1 MGRLHHKSSVRDSIV
16 NTLIPGVAV
25 SGLTGLAVGVCVFFY
40 KWGADAL
47 HRISDQLYESVRAH
61 LVYLPL
67 FLLGLIALACLM
79 NLIIK
84 WEPAVAGGGIA
95 RAEGVMRGLFPIR
108 SLPTFFGAIG
118 ASMTGFFAGLPL
130 GSEGPSVLIG
140 TSLGGMFNRLAPG
153 KRAWRRYTLTAG
165 GAAFLTLVLSACV
178 STDTFQKDR
187 TEMNERMTALQAE
200 VVRNAT
206 LLEETR
212 KEFRA
217 FQAEAEAEKRK
228 RDLEFISLH
237 ELFDLQ
243 EYGNIPAPVIGR
255 YLDLITPP
263 PNATRCSTSS
273 RPPSVPSWTGWD

>member
-84 WEPAVAGGGIA
+84 WEPSVAGGGIA

-130 GSEGPSVLIG
+130 GS
-140 TSLGGMFNRLAPG
+140 
-153 KRAWRRYTLTAG
+153 
-165 GAAFLTLVLSACV
+165 
-178 STDTFQKDR
+178 
-187 TEMNERMTALQAE
+187 
-200 VVRNAT
+200 
-206 LLEETR
+206 
-212 KEFRA
+212 
-217 FQAEAEAEKRK
+217 
-228 RDLEFISLH
+228 
-237 ELFDLQ
+237 
-243 EYGNIPAPVIGR
+243 
-255 YLDLITPP
+255 
-263 PNATRCSTSS
+263 
-273 RPPSVPSWTGWD
+273 